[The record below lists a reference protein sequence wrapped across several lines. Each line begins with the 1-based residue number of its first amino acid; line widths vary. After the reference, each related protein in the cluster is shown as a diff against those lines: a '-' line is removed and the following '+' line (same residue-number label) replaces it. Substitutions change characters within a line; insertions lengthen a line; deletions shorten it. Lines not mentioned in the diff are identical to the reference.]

1 MRLIYYFNTW
11 SIIWHGNAPV
21 FLKICTDLQEVCGI
35 WAQDGSETITKT
47 ILSSCVAHF
56 LQIFANLQKSWNNM
70 MSNDGWMIK
79 NMDLSHN
86 HLAVRFKTKLY
97 KKNWKK
103 REHSILPRLFL
114 SCQPALVLRLDFMI
128 DKRIMTF
135 SVGFLSALRIYALF
149 SFFFVTLFFS

>member
-1 MRLIYYFNTW
+1 MTSYCFRI
-11 SIIWHGNAPV
+11 SE
-21 FLKICTDLQEVCGI
+21 DLQEICSI
-35 WAQDGSETITKT
+35 WAQNCSETITKT

-103 REHSILPRLFL
+103 REHSILPRLFCRVNQPSFSGWILWLIKESWHFL
-114 SCQPALVLRLDFMI
+114 SA
-128 DKRIMTF
+128 
-135 SVGFLSALRIYALF
+135 FLSALRIYALF

>member
-1 MRLIYYFNTW
+1 MCIYECSLISMRLTYYFDTW
-11 SIIWHGNAPV
+11 AIIWHGIVSV
-21 FLKICTDLQEVCGI
+21 FLKICTDLQEICSI
-35 WAQDGSETITKT
+35 WAQNCSETITKT

-97 KKNWKK
+97 KKKIGKK
-103 REHSILPRLFL
+103 ESIV
-114 SCQPALVLRLDFMI
+114 SYLDFFVVSTSP
-128 DKRIMTF
+128 R
-135 SVGFLSALRIYALF
+135 SQVGFYDW
-149 SFFFVTLFFS
+149 